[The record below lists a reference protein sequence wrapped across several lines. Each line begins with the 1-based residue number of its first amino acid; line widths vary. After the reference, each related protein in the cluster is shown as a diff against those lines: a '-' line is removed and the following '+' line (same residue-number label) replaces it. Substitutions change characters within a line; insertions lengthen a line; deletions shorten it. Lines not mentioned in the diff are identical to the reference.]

1 MRFLLFLL
9 IPVIC
14 PISALSQIGAAKYH
28 NRDAWRMESRELRVT
43 VMQVGGHIA
52 EIVLRGKEEINP
64 LWLPELPTLD
74 PTDYIPEKHEKYFG
88 GGSAAKLMSGLLGH
102 NLCFPYWGDP

>member
-74 PTDYIPEKHEKYFG
+74 PTDYIPEKHEILRRWIGRQAYEWI
-88 GGSAAKLMSGLLGH
+88 ARAQ
-102 NLCFPYWGDP
+102 